1 MYVDLLVT
9 SSRETQGCLYWFL
22 VLIFFS
28 FSFFTVVIPHHDTD
42 CADHGEE
49 VFLFWCREKERFSPG
64 NSSERT
70 RF

>member
-22 VLIFFS
+22 VLVSFS
-28 FSFFTVVIPHHDTD
+28 FFFTVVIPHHDTD

-49 VFLFWCREKERFSPG
+49 VFLF
-64 NSSERT
+64 
-70 RF
+70 

>member
-9 SSRETQGCLYWFL
+9 SSRETQGYFYWFL
-22 VLIFFS
+22 VLFF
-28 FSFFTVVIPHHDTD
+28 FFFFTVAIPHHDTD
-42 CADHGEE
+42 CVDHGEE
-49 VFLFWCREKERFSPG
+49 VFLFQCREKERFSSG

>member
-9 SSRETQGCLYWFL
+9 SSRETQGYFYWISGSVLFFFFL
-22 VLIFFS
+22 
-28 FSFFTVVIPHHDTD
+28 TVAIPHHDTD
-42 CADHGEE
+42 CVDHGEE
-49 VFLFWCREKERFSPG
+49 VFLFQCREKERFSPG

>member
-9 SSRETQGCLYWFL
+9 SSRETQGYFYWFL
-22 VLIFFS
+22 VLVFF
-28 FSFFTVVIPHHDTD
+28 FFFTVAIPHHDTD
-42 CADHGEE
+42 CVDHGEE
-49 VFLFWCREKERFSPG
+49 VFLFQCREKERFSPG